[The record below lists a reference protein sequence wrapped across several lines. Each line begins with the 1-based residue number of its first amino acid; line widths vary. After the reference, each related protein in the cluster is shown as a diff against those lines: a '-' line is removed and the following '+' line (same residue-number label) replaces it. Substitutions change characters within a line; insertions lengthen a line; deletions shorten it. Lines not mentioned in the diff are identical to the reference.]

1 MAPGKFGLFK
11 TRSRDHPEQPSTE
24 NLLQHSSSGDTLLV
38 SRMPAA
44 KLVGSRRALLAGL
57 ALCAGAALLLLCAPR
72 ALRPAPAPTAPIN
85 LTATS
90 SAPLAAGN
98 HTSLAPPP
106 RDSRVIFTSEV
117 YEAGHSQPHPERCP
131 ARGAGLRL
139 LVLVTSAPDHAAARE
154 AVRLTWGHAALRRDI
169 GFAFVL
175 GSLDSRHEAKADAIR
190 AEDELYGDIIIGNSR
205 DTYSNLTLKTLS
217 MLEWVHTYCPEV
229 PRLLKADD
237 DMFIN
242 VPRLLKFIDARMN
255 ETRTIWGRVFERISP
270 QRSLR
275 SKYYLSPRQY
285 PSNVFPDYAI
295 GGAYLMTTDVAGEL
309 LQAAGQEPYL
319 RLEDVFVTGV
329 LASKLKIKRQNAAEF
344 YNKQVPYL
352 PCNVQKRISIHMVR
366 YHKQFDLWR
375 KLLDGT
381 TKCGNT

>member
-1 MAPGKFGLFK
+1 
-11 TRSRDHPEQPSTE
+11 
-24 NLLQHSSSGDTLLV
+24 
-38 SRMPAA
+38 MPAA
-44 KLVGSRRALLAGL
+44 ELAGSRRALRAGL
-57 ALCAGAALLLLCAPR
+57 ALCAGAALLLLYAPR
-72 ALRPAPAPTAPIN
+72 ALCPAPAPAAPHN
-85 LTATS
+85 LTGTS
-90 SAPLAAGN
+90 PTPPVAGN
-98 HTSLAPPP
+98 HTSPAPPP
-106 RDSRVIFTSEV
+106 RDSRVIFTSDV
-117 YEAGHSQPHPERCP
+117 YEAGHSQPHAERCT
-131 ARGAGLRL
+131 AWGAGLRL
-139 LVLVTSAPDHAAARE
+139 LILVPSAPDHAAARE

-169 GFAFVL
+169 GFAFIL
-175 GSLDSRHEAKADAIR
+175 GSLDTRDEAKADAIR

-205 DTYSNLTLKTLS
+205 DSYSNLTLKTLS

-242 VPRLLKFIDARMN
+242 IPRLLKFMDARKN
-255 ETRTIWGRVFERISP
+255 ETRTIWGRVFERLSP

-285 PSNVFPDYAI
+285 PSNLFPDFTS
-295 GGAYLMTTDVAGEL
+295 GPAYLMTTDVVGEL
-309 LQAAGQEPYL
+309 LEAAGQEPYL

-352 PCNVQKRISIHMVR
+352 PCNVQKGISIHMVR
-366 YHKQFDLWR
+366 YHEQFDLWR

-381 TKCGNT
+381 TKCGDT

>member
-1 MAPGKFGLFK
+1 
-11 TRSRDHPEQPSTE
+11 
-24 NLLQHSSSGDTLLV
+24 
-38 SRMPAA
+38 MPAA
-44 KLVGSRRALLAGL
+44 ELVGSRRALLAGL
-57 ALCAGAALLLLCAPR
+57 ALCAGAALLLLYAPR
-72 ALRPAPAPTAPIN
+72 ALRPAPAPAAPIN

-90 SAPLAAGN
+90 PAPPAAGN
-98 HTSLAPPP
+98 HTSPAPAS
-106 RDSRVIFTSEV
+106 RDSRVIFTRDV
-117 YEAGHSQPHPERCP
+117 YEAGHSQPHPERCA

-139 LVLVTSAPDHAAARE
+139 LILVTSAPDHAAARE

-205 DTYSNLTLKTLS
+205 DSYSNLTLKTLS

-229 PRLLKADD
+229 PRLLKTDD

-242 VPRLLKFIDARMN
+242 VPRLLQFIDARKN
-255 ETRTIWGRVFERISP
+255 ETRTIWGRVFERLSP
-270 QRSLR
+270 ERSLR

-285 PSNVFPDYAI
+285 PSNLFPDFTS
-295 GGAYLMTTDVAGEL
+295 GPAYLMTTDVAGEL
-309 LQAAGQEPYL
+309 LEAAGQEPYL

-344 YNKQVPYL
+344 YNKRVLYL
-352 PCNVQKRISIHMVR
+352 TCNVQKGISIHEVR
-366 YHKQFDLWR
+366 YHEQFDLWR

-381 TKCGNT
+381 TKCADT